1 MPKIIFF
8 LISSAL
14 IAILPCFASFFFDS
28 PQVHGFISFDVLF
41 FLLPL
46 FSQRSNLL
54 KKLPLLLVPVIYAC
68 LSGNDIS
75 YVKALFFVFWMF
87 VAILIPLKKKVL
99 YPVCFVYF
107 LLIVVFEADNFFS
120 STLSMSLSDVWGV
133 ASFYWWGILLFF
145 MVPILLSSIALTPL
159 YFIQRK
165 CSFEISY
172 FKGYLFFLVLII
184 CVALQYVFFPGRCF
198 ELASAKFIER
208 TLTPGQI
215 SQSAVLMKDTKEKFE
230 IWNKEKS
237 KDLIDKEKNILMILV
252 ESWGVNHNVQVTET
266 LLDVFKDPNLNV
278 KFRGLYSREPG
289 HTQGAEWEDFET
301 HGGKVV
307 ETPLPRKLKNDGYE
321 TWYVHGYDGD
331 FYKRSENYKKYGFD
345 SLLFKDDFVKQN
357 LSSCK
362 YGYEGVCDSAMVEWL
377 NAFFYE
383 ANHKFVYWTT
393 LDAHPPY
400 EGQRATDDKQC
411 KELNL
416 NDIGCVY
423 FVRQKNTLTQ
433 IKNLAKKHPEVRFI
447 IRGDHRP
454 MGSLAESDFV
464 ASFYYKW
471 VSMVILN

>member
-1 MPKIIFF
+1 MRKFLYIVASSVLLTMFPLFASCIFNSQQLHGLISLDVLIF
-8 LISSAL
+8 LIVLFSQKS
-14 IAILPCFASFFFDS
+14 CVFKN
-28 PQVHGFISFDVLF
+28 LF
-41 FLLPL
+41 FLLIA
-46 FSQRSNLL
+46 
-54 KKLPLLLVPVIYAC
+54 VIYVC
-68 LSGNDIS
+68 FFNNDVS
-75 YVKALFFVFWMF
+75 YVIALFFVFWML
-87 VAILIPLKKKVL
+87 VAILIPLKNKVL

-107 LLIVVFEADNFFS
+107 LLIAVFEADNFFS
-120 STLSMSLSDVWGV
+120 STFSMSLSDVWGV
-133 ASFYWWGILLFF
+133 ASFYWWGVLLFF
-145 MVPILLSSIALTPL
+145 IVPILLSSVALAPI

-165 CSFEISY
+165 CSFENPY
-172 FKGYLFFLVLII
+172 FKGYLFFLVLLV
-184 CVALQYVFFPGRCF
+184 CVVLQYVFFPGRYF
-198 ELASAKFIER
+198 EMTSMKFIER

-215 SQSAVLMKDTKEKFE
+215 SQSSVLMRDTKEKFD
-230 IWNKEKS
+230 IWNKEKR
-237 KDLIDKEKNILMILV
+237 KELTDVRKNILMILV
-252 ESWGVNHNVQVTET
+252 ESWGVSHNVLLTET

-278 KFRGLYSREPG
+278 KYRGLYARELG

-301 HGGKVV
+301 HGGKIV

-331 FYKRSENYKKYGFD
+331 FYKRSENYQKYGFD

-357 LSSCK
+357 LSCCK
-362 YGYEGVCDSAMVEWL
+362 YGYEGICDSAMVEWL

-400 EGQRATDDKQC
+400 EGQRITDDKQC

-416 NDIGCVY
+416 NDIECVY
-423 FVRQKNTLTQ
+423 FVRQKNTLAQ